1 VDLVSEIETPAA
13 DRPDADEAAGPAP
26 ATDAGSADGDGGNGD
41 APPAERGDRAP
52 RRRAAWR
59 EPRVL
64 VPAAVAVVSLSI
76 GGGLAWSARD
86 DGSGVGGA
94 AEPIPELPTTT
105 VDAGGIEIDAP
116 DGWTAAPVPYL
127 GFGVAVPPGWEV
139 AVLSEEVLA
148 GLDRSLP
155 AVPGFLDAAHAAAES
170 GALLYAAGADD
181 QDRVTDLKIRAA
193 PESGVEDVD
202 DLTAYGQALAERGGL
217 ADVTVA
223 PVDGAPSPTVRI
235 GFTGEATSAE
245 GDTVA
250 MEGTET
256 LVLGP
261 RGVVWSAIVTSEVPG
276 LAAEVAADIVDT
288 LVLARPAE

>member
-1 VDLVSEIETPAA
+1 VDRVSEVETPAA
-13 DRPDADEAAGPAP
+13 DRPDAEEVAGPAP
-26 ATDAGSADGDGGNGD
+26 ATGAGSADADGGNGD
-41 APPAERGDRAP
+41 APRAEVGAGEP
-52 RRRAAWR
+52 RRPPWR
-59 EPRVL
+59 ERRVL
-64 VPAAVAVVSLSI
+64 VPAVVAVVSLAI

-86 DGSGVGGA
+86 DGSGGGGA

-105 VDAGGIEIDAP
+105 VDAGGIEVDAP

-139 AVLSEEVLA
+139 VVLSEEVLA

-202 DLTAYGQALAERGGL
+202 DLTAYGRSLADQGGL
-217 ADVTVA
+217 ADATVE
-223 PVDGAPSPTVRI
+223 PVEGAPSPTVRI
-235 GFTGEATSAE
+235 GFSSEATSAQGE
-245 GDTVA
+245 TVA
-250 MEGTET
+250 IEGIET

-261 RGVVWSAIVTSEVPG
+261 RGVVWSAVVTGEVPG
-276 LAAEVAADIVDT
+276 LAAKVAPDIVGT
-288 LVLARPAE
+288 LVLAPPTD